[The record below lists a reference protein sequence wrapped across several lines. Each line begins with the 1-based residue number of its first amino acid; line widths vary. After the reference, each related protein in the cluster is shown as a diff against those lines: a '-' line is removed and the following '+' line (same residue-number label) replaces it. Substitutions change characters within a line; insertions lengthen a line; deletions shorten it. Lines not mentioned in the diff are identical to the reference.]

1 MKDLTVSVAT
11 ENTDNL
17 GLGGI
22 GVGTNVRF
30 NVLQSAMIE
39 SGAALVKMTNSELA
53 DRQAK
58 RHYSDSKAASVAD
71 YMGKYGI

>member
-1 MKDLTVSVAT
+1 MKKEELSLAKKQWQMDWDA
-11 ENTDNL
+11 
-17 GLGGI
+17 
-22 GVGTNVRF
+22 R
-30 NVLQSAMIE
+30 
-39 SGAALVKMTNSELA
+39 VKMTNSELA